1 MTVGAM
7 KFARWFCLGLA
18 AFGLVESTE
27 VHRQARA
34 EDPAAAAKPV
44 DDSAAESKGWL
55 LGTQTYTFNRFT
67 FFEAVDKAH
76 SVGLKYVEA
85 YPGQRISEEI
95 DGRMGP
101 GMSDDQIA
109 AVQAKL
115 KEVGIK
121 VTAFGVVGLSG
132 NEAESRKVFEWCQTM
147 GVQVI
152 NTEVESSAFDVIEKL
167 CEEFKIKVGLHN
179 HPKPSIYWNPDTIVK
194 ALEGR
199 SKWIG
204 ACADTGHWLR
214 SDLNPVECLKKLE
227 GRIVS
232 MHFKDL
238 NKTGSG
244 AHDVPWGEGVGDVPA
259 ILREMQR
266 QKFAGPISVEYEHNW
281 LNSLPEVG
289 QCVENFH
296 RMTAELPK

>member
-1 MTVGAM
+1 MKQWFPKTWGIVLVLVGL
-7 KFARWFCLGLA
+7 CLTATPVQTGSA
-18 AFGLVESTE
+18 QE
-27 VHRQARA
+27 RA
-34 EDPAAAAKPV
+34 EKVAKP
-44 DDSAAESKGWL
+44 DDTAAEGMGWL

-85 YPGQRISEEI
+85 FPGQRIAADIE
-95 DGRMGP
+95 GTMGA
-101 GMSDDQIA
+101 GMSAEQIA
-109 AVQAKL
+109 VVKKKL
-115 KEVGIK
+115 AATGIQ
-121 VTAFGVVGLSG
+121 VTAFGVVGLSAD
-132 NEAESRKVFEWCQTM
+132 EAESRKTFEWCKTM
-147 GVQVI
+147 GVRVI
-152 NTEVESSAFDVIEKL
+152 NTEVESSAFDVLEKL
-167 CEEFKIKVGLHN
+167 CQEYKIKVGLHN
-179 HPKPSIYWNPDTIVK
+179 HPKPSIYWNPDTIVA

-199 SKWIG
+199 SEWIG

-227 GRIVS
+227 GKIVS

-238 NKTGSG
+238 NKSGSG

-259 ILREMQR
+259 ILAEMKR

-296 RMTAELPK
+296 RLTAELK

>member
-1 MTVGAM
+1 MRRMAGTWG
-7 KFARWFCLGLA
+7 FW
-18 AFGLVESTE
+18 GLVALMSFGMAWQP
-27 VHRQARA
+27 VSLRA
-34 EDPAAAAKPV
+34 QDEAVKFPKP
-44 DDSAAESKGWL
+44 DDSAAESMGWL

-67 FFEAVDKAH
+67 FFEAVDKAQ

-85 YPGQRISEEI
+85 FPGQKIAADIEGS
-95 DGRMGP
+95 MGP
-101 GMSDDQIA
+101 GMTDEQVA
-109 AVQAKL
+109 AVKKKL
-115 KEVGIK
+115 SDAGIR
-121 VTAFGVVGLSG
+121 VTAFGVVGLSTD
-132 NEAESRKVFEWCQTM
+132 EAESRRVFDWCKVM

-152 NTEVESSAFDVIEKL
+152 NTEVEQAAFDLLEKL
-167 CEEFKIKVGLHN
+167 CEEYQIKVALHN
-179 HPKPSIYWNPDTIVK
+179 HPKPSIYWSPDIIME

-199 SKWIG
+199 SAWLG

-227 GRIVS
+227 GRIHS

-238 NKTGSG
+238 NKSGSG

-259 ILREMQR
+259 ILAEMKR

-289 QCVENFH
+289 QCVQNFH
-296 RMTAELPK
+296 RMTAELK

>member
-1 MTVGAM
+1 MRRMAGTWG
-7 KFARWFCLGLA
+7 FW
-18 AFGLVESTE
+18 GLVALMSFGMAWQP
-27 VHRQARA
+27 VSMRA
-34 EDPAAAAKPV
+34 QDEAVKFPQP
-44 DDSAAESKGWL
+44 DDSAAESMGWL

-67 FFEAVDKAH
+67 FFEAVDKAQ

-85 YPGQRISEEI
+85 FPGQKIAADIEGS
-95 DGRMGP
+95 MGP
-101 GMSDDQIA
+101 GMTDEQVA
-109 AVQAKL
+109 AVKKKL
-115 KEVGIK
+115 SDAGIR
-121 VTAFGVVGLSG
+121 VTAFGVVGLSTD
-132 NEAESRKVFEWCQTM
+132 EAESRRVFDWCKVM

-152 NTEVESSAFDVIEKL
+152 NTEVEQAAFDLLEKL
-167 CEEFKIKVGLHN
+167 CEEYQIKVALHN
-179 HPKPSIYWNPDTIVK
+179 HPKPSIYWSPDIIME

-199 SKWIG
+199 SAWLG

-227 GRIVS
+227 GRIHS

-238 NKTGSG
+238 NKSGSG

-259 ILREMQR
+259 ILAEMKR

-289 QCVENFH
+289 QCVQNFH
-296 RMTAELPK
+296 RMTAELK

>member
-1 MTVGAM
+1 MRRMAGTWG
-7 KFARWFCLGLA
+7 FW
-18 AFGLVESTE
+18 GLVALVSFGMAWQP
-27 VHRQARA
+27 VSLRA
-34 EDPAAAAKPV
+34 QDEAVKFPQP
-44 DDSAAESKGWL
+44 DDSAAESMGWL

-67 FFEAVDKAH
+67 FFEAVDKAQ

-85 YPGQRISEEI
+85 FPGQKIAADIEGS
-95 DGRMGP
+95 MGP
-101 GMSDDQIA
+101 GMTDEQVA
-109 AVQAKL
+109 AVKKKL
-115 KEVGIK
+115 SDAGIR
-121 VTAFGVVGLSG
+121 VTAFGVVGLSTD
-132 NEAESRKVFEWCQTM
+132 EAESRRVFDWCKVM

-152 NTEVESSAFDVIEKL
+152 NTEVEQAAFDLLEKL
-167 CEEFKIKVGLHN
+167 CEEYQIKVALHN
-179 HPKPSIYWNPDTIVK
+179 HPKPSIYWSPDIIME

-199 SKWIG
+199 SAWLG

-227 GRIVS
+227 GRIHS

-238 NKTGSG
+238 NKSGSG

-259 ILREMQR
+259 ILAEMKR

-289 QCVENFH
+289 QCVQNFH
-296 RMTAELPK
+296 RMTAELK